1 MDEDLLYLPY
11 LYTPMDLP
19 SAQGGFAG
27 LRPYHDSAAMLR
39 AVFEGIVFEHR
50 YRLEKL
56 QQSGIQA
63 NCAVLSGGAANSA
76 VFGQMFADA
85 CGLKIF
91 IPAQSQSGALGGAIL
106 GMVAAGIYPDIHTA
120 IGAVVQYTRCFSPDP
135 AAHTYYERKYS
146 RFRGAQQ
153 NLRNVM

>member
-85 CGLKIF
+85 CGL
-91 IPAQSQSGALGGAIL
+91 
-106 GMVAAGIYPDIHTA
+106 
-120 IGAVVQYTRCFSPDP
+120 
-135 AAHTYYERKYS
+135 
-146 RFRGAQQ
+146 
-153 NLRNVM
+153 